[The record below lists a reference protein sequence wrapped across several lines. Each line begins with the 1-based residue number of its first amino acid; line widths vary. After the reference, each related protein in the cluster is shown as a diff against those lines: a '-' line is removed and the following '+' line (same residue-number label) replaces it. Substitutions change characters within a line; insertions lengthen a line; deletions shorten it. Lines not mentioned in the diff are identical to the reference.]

1 MNISKMK
8 SNTIQKIIFS
18 SVVILLLVIF
28 NIFAFITTNNQT
40 EKIVEINKEIFI
52 ESTTTINL
60 SDTKRK
66 IEELKKIESRLD
78 GILIDEGKIV
88 NFISMVEELSDDLN
102 VGIKIQNVD
111 FNDFKEDKGK
121 ELGELTMEFQISGS
135 WKQVTTFLNSIEVVP
150 YLVNIQ
156 SLRLS
161 AVGQSGVV
169 SWNANFTLK
178 GITN

>member
-8 SNTIQKIIFS
+8 SNTIKKIIFS

-40 EKIVEINKEIFI
+40 EKIVEIKKEIVT
-52 ESTTTINL
+52 ESTNTISL

-78 GILIDEGKIV
+78 NILIDEGKIV
-88 NFISMVEELSDDLN
+88 NFISMIEELSNDLD
-102 VGIKIQNVD
+102 VDIKINDVD
-111 FNDFKEDKGK
+111 FENNDDE
-121 ELGELTMEFQISGS
+121 ELGELTMDFQISGY
-135 WKQVTTFLNSIEVVP
+135 WNQVTNFLNSVEVVP
-150 YLVNIQ
+150 YVVNIE

-161 AVGQSGVV
+161 TVVQSKEII
-169 SWNANFTLK
+169 WNANFTLK